1 MRDDFS
7 GRVGVMG
14 DGSINTDGSDLVY
27 GLTDQSHILMVD
39 CYPISPL
46 FLYMITY

>member
-1 MRDDFS
+1 MSDDFS

-14 DGSINTDGSDLVY
+14 DRFINTDNDLVY
-27 GLTDQSHILMVD
+27 GLTDHSHILMVD
-39 CYPISPL
+39 CYPISHL